1 MFDPVKESFREWA
14 VQTPYSYPYDVFLDR
29 NNDLWAGSMSTDR
42 VLRLN
47 PDTGTSVEYLLPRQT
62 NVRRVFV
69 DDSVQPVNFWIGS
82 NHGASIIKVT
92 PLD

>member
-1 MFDPVKESFREWA
+1 
-14 VQTPYSYPYDVFLDR
+14 
-29 NNDLWAGSMSTDR
+29 

-69 DDSVQPVNFWIGS
+69 DDSVKPVNFWIGS